1 MDLIS
6 NKMGSS
12 RHEKWFLENQ
22 NVYQNNSSR
31 CRPSYLTK
39 SYAPTVTTTSRGLRQ
54 AFHLLI

>member
-22 NVYQNNSSR
+22 NAYQNNSSR
-31 CRPSYLTK
+31 CRPSYLIK
-39 SYAPTVTTTSRGLRQ
+39 PYSPTVTTTSRGLRQ
-54 AFHLLI
+54 AFHLLM

>member
-31 CRPSYLTK
+31 CRPSYLIK
-39 SYAPTVTTTSRGLRQ
+39 PYSPTVTTTSRGLRQ
-54 AFHLLI
+54 AFHLLM